1 MPLINNANSER
12 KALVQPKPDV
22 APPVEI
28 ATLLVSEPRYK
39 TTTIDLAWIPK
50 TNLLTHI
57 EGSSWSVDYYAQ
69 VITTDSDLSGQQITA
84 SGVYQSYNLI
94 KDCEI
99 KVTTALNS
107 SQDDATKAM
116 RVEGIA
122 MLYPF
127 IIPNEGDMFI
137 ASTMD
142 GRSSVFRVTATNK
155 KSVSKQACYEI
166 TYSID
171 TEATDKILDLK
182 KKVIKTYYYLK
193 NFLSYGQNPLV
204 AGADYLAYA
213 QLEEKYYTL
222 LRYYFKRFFSKEYM
236 TLIVPNQAGVT
247 YDSFLVDFMTKMFS
261 TDQAPELIGLK
272 KMNVDDDVALKTDSL
287 WTVLLSRNEFHL
299 QTCFKRVGLVD
310 CILFFTEPL
319 TYGIK
324 YSGFNRIVYPL
335 DPVLGADDTDFDSD
349 NDEDD
354 LGKETSLIG
363 MVATSPLPNAL
374 SIWTG
379 SGLGPS
385 TAPEDDELDPTPFAD
400 PYAPTVAVPDPRWSF
415 YKSWNTKN
423 INTVMGSIKPVSGDD
438 YYVLS
443 KDFYERTE
451 TMSTLECL
459 VWDYI
464 EHKKIDVE
472 QLVSTAKLVPGW
484 GALEQFYYIPML
496 LMFIKATV
504 RGL

>member
-12 KALVQPKPDV
+12 SALVLPKPDV
-22 APPVEI
+22 APPVEV

-57 EGSSWSVDYYAQ
+57 EGSGWSVDYYAQ

-99 KVTTALNS
+99 KVTTALNA
-107 SQDDATKAM
+107 SQDDTTKAM

-204 AGADYLAYA
+204 VSTDYLAYA

-236 TLIVPNQAGVT
+236 TLLVPNQAGIT
-247 YDSFLVDFMTKMFS
+247 YDSFLVEFMTKMFS

-272 KMNVDDDVALKTDSL
+272 RLNVDEDPALKSDSL

-310 CILFFTEPL
+310 SLLFFTDPL
-319 TYGIK
+319 MYGIK
-324 YSGFNRIVYPL
+324 YSGFNRVVYPL
-335 DPVLGADDTDFDSD
+335 DPVLGVDDSDYDSD

-354 LGKETSLIG
+354 LGKEIAVVGIVKTDTVPRVVG
-363 MVATSPLPNAL
+363 Y
-374 SIWTG
+374 WGG
-379 SGLGPS
+379 SAAGPS
-385 TAPEDDELDPTPFAD
+385 TASWFDELDPTGQEEFVAPVAFAK
-400 PYAPTVAVPDPRWSF
+400 DPRWSF
-415 YKSWNTKN
+415 YKTWNTKN
-423 INTVMGSIKPVSGDD
+423 IEQPMGSIKPVSGDD

-443 KDFYERTE
+443 KDFYTRTSS
-451 TMSTLECL
+451 MSTLECL

-464 EHKKIDVE
+464 EHKRMDVE
-472 QLVSTAKLVPGW
+472 QLVGSVKLVSGW
-484 GALEQFYYIPML
+484 GALEQFYYIPVL
-496 LMFIKATV
+496 LTFIKATV